1 MYVLLKVAQHA
12 YKIQVLKRN
21 NLQVVRLTARGLPN
35 DQTSRVFS
43 IHVSLSQVVLF
54 ISIHIFLSSWKSSQ
68 VVFFISIRCFFS
80 LWKSSQPS
88 ILLCKSSFTL
98 DTHPFFSFKYPNF
111 KPELTLCLLKQ
122 SFLLW
127 SFEKNAHLRN
137 IIVKISS
144 AFCFLLICNKK

>member
-21 NLQVVRLTARGLPN
+21 NLQVVRLTARWLPN

-43 IHVSLSQVVLF
+43 LHVSLSQVVFF
-54 ISIHIFLSSWKSSQ
+54 ISIYIFLSSWKSSQ
-68 VVFFISIRCFFS
+68 VGFFISIRCFLF

-98 DTHPFFSFKYPNF
+98 DTHPFFSFFSFEYPNF

-127 SFEKNAHLRN
+127 SFEK
-137 IIVKISS
+137 KCSS
-144 AFCFLLICNKK
+144 QKYNCQN